1 MNIEGSVLG
10 IDVGWSQKRK
20 SSAVCR
26 LSWSDR
32 EVEWHIRRFR
42 AIEPDRKDTIKCVV
56 DDHDL
61 LAVAIDGPLRPG
73 FDEIGHYR
81 SAEYLL
87 TQKEFRERIGK
98 PGQSSSPN
106 GKKLNEQANKSAT
119 FVKNLSRVRKAS
131 HPVRIDERAIV
142 EAFPTTF
149 LGVLVDRLEV
159 LQRPKQKS
167 DIYFIHLADHQR
179 LDWFPERLLNGR
191 KWAHAPSEITN
202 HDDRAAFVCALT
214 ALCVAIG
221 EFTAVGDEDD
231 GWIILPPKRMFADW
245 VWKAACE
252 AAARNRNKRGKL
264 LTFVDNQECSTEFC

>member
-10 IDVGWSQKRK
+10 IDVGWSPKRK

-26 LSWSDR
+26 LSWSDG

-42 AIEPDRKDTIKCVV
+42 AIEHERKDTIKRVV
-56 DDHDL
+56 DEHDL

-81 SAEYLL
+81 SAERIL
-87 TQKEFRERIGK
+87 TTKELRERIGK

-106 GKKLNEQANKSAT
+106 GKKLNEQANQSALL
-119 FVKNLSRVRKAS
+119 VKKFCRVSKAS
-131 HPVRIDERAIV
+131 HQVRIDKRAVV

-149 LGVLVDRLEV
+149 LGVMVDRPEV
-159 LQRPKQKS
+159 LQHPKQKS
-167 DIYFIHLADHQR
+167 DRYFIHLAHHQR
-179 LDWFPERLLNGR
+179 LDRFLELLPDDR
-191 KWAHAPSEITN
+191 RWTRAPSEIAN

-214 ALCVAIG
+214 ALCVAAG

-245 VWKAACE
+245 AWKAVCE
-252 AAARNRNKRGKL
+252 AAARNRSKEGKL
-264 LTFVDNQECSTEFC
+264 LTFVDNRECSTE